1 VSDSP
6 DIRDAASVI
15 LVRERGTGPQLEIY
29 LVRRHRKAGFMA
41 SSFVFPGGIADGRDR
56 GDLRATAVRELFEEA
71 GVLLATPVVEQAICA
86 PWRAR
91 VDKDGADLE
100 ALLAEQGSAIARDL
114 LYDFAHWITPSIEP
128 RRYSARFYVARLP
141 AGQSASPCDRETVDD
156 VWVTPDEALA
166 RKDELRLPPPQQHTF
181 MTLRDAAAE
190 GWDALLDLCR
200 QRAKTPFP
208 ILPRART
215 MEGTDLVLLLPWDP
229 EYETHGTGEARP
241 IPANHPLAHGPSR
254 FLIPP
259 ARGTGSPA

>member
-1 VSDSP
+1 MSASP

-15 LVRERGTGPQLEIY
+15 LVRERGGGPQLEVY

-41 SSFVFPGGIADGRDR
+41 SSFVFPGGIADGRDH

-71 GVLLATPVVEQAICA
+71 GVLLSTPAVEQAIYT

-100 ALLAEQGSAIARDL
+100 ALLAETGAVIARDL
-114 LYDFAHWITPSIEP
+114 LHDFAHWITPSIEP

-141 AGQSASPCDRETVDD
+141 EGQSASPCDRETVDD
-156 VWVTPDEALA
+156 VWVTPEEALA
-166 RKDELRLPPPQQHTF
+166 RADELRLPPPQQHTF
-181 MTLRDAAAE
+181 MSMCEAAAK
-190 GWDALLDLCR
+190 GWTALVELCR
-200 QRAKTPFP
+200 QRAQAPFP

-215 MEGTDLVLLLPWDP
+215 MEGSELVLLLPWDR
-229 EYETHGTGEARP
+229 EYESHGTGDAHP

-254 FLIPP
+254 FVI
-259 ARGTGSPA
+259 AGGRISPAE